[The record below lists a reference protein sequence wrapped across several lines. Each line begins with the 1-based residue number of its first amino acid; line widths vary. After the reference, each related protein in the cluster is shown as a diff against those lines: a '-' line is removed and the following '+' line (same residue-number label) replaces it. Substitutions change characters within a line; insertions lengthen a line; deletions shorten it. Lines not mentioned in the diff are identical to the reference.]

1 MIACAKRSMSLRLA
15 VLLVFASPTLGLAAD
30 ANGRVRIAEHQVTGP
45 LKASGS
51 DADDLAFLAE
61 NRPAM
66 DRMMAGM
73 DKMNHD
79 MAAVPMTGN
88 ADRDFAAMMIPHH
101 QGAIDMAQAELRHG
115 KDPAMRKLATD
126 VIAAQKKEIA
136 MMHRWLAAHPAH

>member
-1 MIACAKRSMSLRLA
+1 MNLPLH
-15 VLLVFASPTLGLAAD
+15 LLLLTALAATPALAQQHD
-30 ANGRVRIAEHQVTGP
+30 MASHGADTG
-45 LKASGS
+45 
-51 DADDLAFLAE
+51 
-61 NRPAM
+61 
-66 DRMMAGM
+66 MMAGM

-126 VIAAQKKEIA
+126 VIAAQTKEIA